1 MRGASALPAGVELKP
16 LRWPGS
22 AHEGESLIGLITRRG
37 SEHFLGS
44 NRLILRACGIDVHH
58 QGSALSRA
66 TASNIKELAR
76 ILRIEIEKLEQM
88 ACPVIGSDHSGDI
101 VVWGERTMRL
111 RDIETRYRR
120 ISPTSL
126 DQIEHHRQSW
136 LLRLLP
142 YCPESFEQLIH
153 TCPSCNS
160 SLHWS
165 LAKPISWCD
174 QTGCENGARPIPP
187 STEFLRE
194 DMRREYTLFA
204 DLVSADANT
213 AGAARAS
220 LHHDLQNIDNPTLVD
235 LIFFMSDIDRP
246 QGCKANM
253 SISRSTNAAD
263 LAERIIKGTEAVS
276 RWPEPLEEITR
287 RALYNKKSEYYLWS
301 RLKQVVSHH
310 PNQEL
315 KTVLVQGVTALG
327 DCRRTAAPPNS
338 SPIMLQTELVQR
350 TWISAEQGAFLSK
363 GDYLRRNG
371 REGDAGLS
379 KFDRELGEEF
389 IEQWKASTRNATV
402 ANRIKLPI
410 YAIAQLGK
418 AGSLQPTT
426 NRGLNALEPEGCT
439 MTASLDTLID
449 KLNAL
454 PFAAADTKELISIA
468 AASKVIGGGLKPWA
482 TIIQLII
489 DGTLKCYR
497 AESDKNPTA
506 RTLVIQRKDLPVLAS
521 LPIANYD
528 DGVMCSSASKEDVTR
543 ILNATS
549 RQIDDLEAEEL
560 LRFERK
566 GKKLACQMS
575 EVLALAN
582 ERAFGAEMTMR
593 TGIVP
598 QKLEEWLSVKGIDKL
613 PGGGWS
619 RAAINKSLNI

>member
-1 MRGASALPAGVELKP
+1 MRGASALPPGVELKP

-22 AHEGESLIGLITRRG
+22 AHKGESLLGLITRRG

-66 TASNIKELAR
+66 TASNIEELAR
-76 ILRIEIEKLEQM
+76 ILRIDIEKVEQM
-88 ACPVIGSDHSGDI
+88 ACPVTGSDHSGDI
-101 VVWGERTMRL
+101 VVWGGRTMRL

-120 ISPTSL
+120 ISPVSL
-126 DQIEHHRQSW
+126 EQSEHHRQSW

-142 YCPESFEQLIH
+142 YCPESFEQLID

-160 SLHWS
+160 PLRWS
-165 LAKPISWCD
+165 LAKPIAWCD
-174 QTGCENGARPIPP
+174 QTGCENGGRPIPP

-204 DLVSADANT
+204 DLFSADTST
-213 AGAARAS
+213 ASAAHAS
-220 LHHDLQNIDNPTLVD
+220 LHPDLQNIDNPTLAD

-263 LAERIIKGTEAVS
+263 LAARIIKGTEAVS
-276 RWPEPLEEITR
+276 RWPEPLEQITR
-287 RALYNKKSEYYLWS
+287 RALYNKKSQYYLWS
-301 RLKQVVSHH
+301 RLKQALTHH

-315 KTVLVQGVTALG
+315 KTVLVQGVPALG

-350 TWISAEQGAFLSK
+350 TWISAEQGAFLSR
-363 GDYLRRNG
+363 GDYLRRDG

-389 IEQWKASTRNATV
+389 IAQWKASTRNAAV
-402 ANRIKLPI
+402 ANRLKLPI

-418 AGSLQPTT
+418 AGTLQPTT
-426 NRGLNALEPEGCT
+426 NRGLNALEPEGFT
-439 MTASLDTLID
+439 MTTSLNALID

-454 PFAAADTKELISIA
+454 PLADPGKENLISIA

-497 AESDKNPTA
+497 TETDKNPTT
-506 RTLVIQRKDLPVLAS
+506 RTLVMQRRDLPVLAS
-521 LPIANYD
+521 LPIASYD
-528 DGVMCSSASKEDVTR
+528 DGVICPSTSKEDVKR

-549 RQIDDLEAEEL
+549 SQIDDLGAKEL

-566 GKKLACQMS
+566 GRKLACQMS
-575 EVLALAN
+575 EALALAN
-582 ERAFGAEMTMR
+582 ERAFGAEITMR
-593 TGIVP
+593 TGIIS
-598 QKLEEWLSVKGIDKL
+598 QKLEKWLSEKGISKL

-619 RAAINKSLNI
+619 RAEINKSVDI